1 MKLKT
6 KFYEV
11 NILGYFDWSGA
22 IRIDIKLNSY
32 EELKEFLKF
41 VSEHGV
47 KNGLFDFE
55 IEEKVFRG
63 HCGAYYYDRE
73 YNVRLIMNSMSDEEY
88 AEERHSTTL
97 LFENLENILTGQR
110 NAIIEITN
118 ALFQK
123 DSVKEKILKNIPEI
137 EYGEGLGHL
146 VHDLQEWLKQSGERL
161 EDLEKIDR
169 I

>member
-22 IRIDIKLNSY
+22 IRVDIKLNSY
-32 EELKEFLKF
+32 DELKEFLKF
-41 VSEHGV
+41 VSEHGA
-47 KNGLFDFE
+47 KDGLFDFE
-55 IEEKVFRG
+55 IGEKAFRG

-88 AEERHSTTL
+88 VEERHSTTL
-97 LFENLENILTGQR
+97 IFENLERILAGQR

-118 ALFQK
+118 ALFEK
-123 DSVKEKILKNIPEI
+123 DSVKEEILKNIPEI
-137 EYGEGLGHL
+137 EYGEGLRHL
-146 VHDLQEWLKQSGERL
+146 VENLQEWLRQNNERL
-161 EDLEKIDR
+161 EDLKNNKY
-169 I
+169 